1 MFKVLDKSYLNVSG
15 NIYDADFISLAQ
27 VANDKLSFDERTLF
41 LDQSVK
47 DTLNKETIMPFESV
61 IYIGNYK
68 GKYRQRFIK
77 KAFKNS
83 QKDCSK

>member
-27 VANDKLSFDERTLF
+27 VANNKLSFDERTLF

-47 DTLNKETIMPFESV
+47 DKLNK
-61 IYIGNYK
+61 K
-68 GKYRQRFIK
+68 Q
-77 KAFKNS
+77 
-83 QKDCSK
+83 